1 MKTGMNYRRV
11 LSGSVFLLL
20 SLHGFPQ
27 TDSLIVRNNTS
38 SNLRISF
45 NSSLI
50 YPGIRLGIEIPVY
63 SVIVT
68 KKGETGITES
78 FLKDRFVS
86 VNSGWYHH
94 PGFHD
99 NLYFNA
105 EWTMRKTHK
114 NGFFTE
120 LSFGPGYSRTF
131 LGGTTYRVD
140 NDGKVNIIKSA
151 GYNYALIITG
161 GGLGFSFHKDHGI
174 PFSVISKFDILTM
187 FPYNSTIYFRPVLE
201 LGLIYKPENFI
212 RVLTR
217 RRTIKK

>member
-1 MKTGMNYRRV
+1 MKTGMNYRKV

-20 SLHGFPQ
+20 SLHGFTQP
-27 TDSLIVRNNTS
+27 DSLISRNNTS

-45 NSSLI
+45 NGSLI
-50 YPGIRLGIEIPVY
+50 YPGIRFGIEIPVY

-68 KKGETGITES
+68 KNFNKGITKS

-99 NLYFNA
+99 NIYFTA
-105 EWTMRKTHK
+105 EWTIRKTHK
-114 NGFFTE
+114 DGFFTE
-120 LSFGPGYSRTF
+120 FSFGPGYSRTF

-161 GGLGFSFHKDHGI
+161 GGLGFNFPKDHGI
-174 PFSVISKFDILTM
+174 PLSVVSKFDILTM

-212 RVLTR
+212 WVWIK